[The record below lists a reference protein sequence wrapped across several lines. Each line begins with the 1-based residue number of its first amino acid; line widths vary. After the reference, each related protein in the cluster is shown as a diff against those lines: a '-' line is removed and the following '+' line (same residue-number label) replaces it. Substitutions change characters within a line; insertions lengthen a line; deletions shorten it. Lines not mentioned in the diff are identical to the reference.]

1 MQSEFDSTFKD
12 YILPDAVTRFRQGL
26 GRLIRNE
33 DDQGIIVSFDNRLT
47 TSNYRKFFTQ
57 ALESYHQRQGN
68 IKQFEKILSKLRNK

>member
-1 MQSEFDSTFKD
+1 
-12 YILPDAVTRFRQGL
+12 
-26 GRLIRNE
+26 LIRSE

-68 IKQFEKILSKLRNK
+68 IKQFEKILSKLSNK